1 MRERITHPSAAY
13 RICTVVRMQKQC
25 YRVLDTTR
33 GVGKILSF
41 SASQLLSFSA
51 SQLLSFSASQLRAN
65 CTQIIQSNTHN
76 FTRTIERLR
85 RNVHVCAPFEMF
97 FI

>member
-25 YRVLDTTR
+25 YRVLDTMR
-33 GVGKILSF
+33 RIGKILRF
-41 SASQLLSFSA
+41 SASP
-51 SQLLSFSASQLRAN
+51 LRAN
-65 CTQIIQSNTHN
+65 CAQIIQSH
-76 FTRTIERLR
+76 TILFAQSNASGEMYTYVFRLR
-85 RNVHVCAPFEMF
+85 YF

>member
-33 GVGKILSF
+33 GVGKILRFSASPLLRF

-51 SQLLSFSASQLRAN
+51 KGELYPNNTIKHTQFYSHNRTPQAK
-65 CTQIIQSNTHN
+65 CTRMCS
-76 FTRTIERLR
+76 
-85 RNVHVCAPFEMF
+85 V
-97 FI
+97 